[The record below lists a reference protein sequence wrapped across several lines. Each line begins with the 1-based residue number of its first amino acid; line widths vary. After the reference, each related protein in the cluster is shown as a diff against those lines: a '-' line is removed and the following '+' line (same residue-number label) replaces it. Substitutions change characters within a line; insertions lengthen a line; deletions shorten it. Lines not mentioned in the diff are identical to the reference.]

1 MNLIGQAVRHKSI
14 GKGIIIGMEDKQLSI
29 CFSNGIKEFTFP
41 EAFLNELELR
51 DNDLQKEI
59 IAEMK

>member
-1 MNLIGQAVRHKSI
+1 MNLIGQAIRHKTM
-14 GKGIIIGMEDKQLSI
+14 GKGIVVGMEGSSVSI
-29 CFSNGIKEFTFP
+29 CFSEGVREFPYP